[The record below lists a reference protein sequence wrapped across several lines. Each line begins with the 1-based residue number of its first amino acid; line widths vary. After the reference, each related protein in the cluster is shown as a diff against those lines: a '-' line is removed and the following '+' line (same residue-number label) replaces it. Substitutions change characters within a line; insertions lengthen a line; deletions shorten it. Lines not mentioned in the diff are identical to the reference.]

1 MSAIP
6 IQFGEVLQ
14 VSSIVG
20 DGGGYPRCAESGGA
34 QLARE
39 RKCVG

>member
-20 DGGGYPRCAESGGA
+20 LEGGYAGA
-34 QLARE
+34 QNLGELNSLESAN
-39 RKCVG
+39 V